1 MNTKTSSSPD
11 LSERP
16 IELVTRIIR
25 VNKEM
30 GMSYPQQHVAK
41 QILRSGTAPMAHH
54 AAAQSAE
61 SKSDFV
67 YKLKIAL
74 KEMRKTR
81 RWLELV
87 RRTPLIL
94 SPEKLIP
101 LIDEADQLERILN
114 ASIPTVESRST
125 K

>member
-1 MNTKTSSSPD
+1 MNTRTSSSPD

-30 GMSYPQQHVAK
+30 GKSYPQQHVAK
-41 QILRSGTAPMAHH
+41 QTLRSGTAPMAHH

-87 RRTPLIL
+87 RRTLLIL

-101 LIDEADQLERILN
+101 LIDKKDQLERILN
-114 ASIPTVESRST
+114 ASIPTVKSCST

>member
-1 MNTKTSSSPD
+1 
-11 LSERP
+11 
-16 IELVTRIIR
+16 
-25 VNKEM
+25 
-30 GMSYPQQHVAK
+30 
-41 QILRSGTAPMAHH
+41 MAHH

-87 RRTPLIL
+87 RRTLLIL

-101 LIDEADQLERILN
+101 LIDKKDQLERILN
-114 ASIPTVESRST
+114 ASIPTVKSCST

>member
-1 MNTKTSSSPD
+1 MNTRTSSSPD

-16 IELVTRIIR
+16 IELVTRIIP

-30 GMSYPQQHVAK
+30 GKSYPQQHVAK
-41 QILRSGTAPMAHH
+41 QMLRSGTAPMAHH
-54 AAAQSAE
+54 TAARSAE

-74 KEMRKTR
+74 KEMRKIR

-87 RRTPLIL
+87 RRTPLVL

>member
-1 MNTKTSSSPD
+1 
-11 LSERP
+11 
-16 IELVTRIIR
+16 
-25 VNKEM
+25 
-30 GMSYPQQHVAK
+30 
-41 QILRSGTAPMAHH
+41 MAHH

-74 KEMRKTR
+74 KEMRKIR

-87 RRTPLIL
+87 RRTPLVL

>member
-1 MNTKTSSSPD
+1 
-11 LSERP
+11 
-16 IELVTRIIR
+16 
-25 VNKEM
+25 
-30 GMSYPQQHVAK
+30 
-41 QILRSGTAPMAHH
+41 
-54 AAAQSAE
+54 
-61 SKSDFV
+61 
-67 YKLKIAL
+67 
-74 KEMRKTR
+74 MRKIH

-87 RRTPLIL
+87 RRTPLVL

>member
-1 MNTKTSSSPD
+1 MNTRTSSSPD

-30 GMSYPQQHVAK
+30 GKSYPQQHVAK
-41 QILRSGTAPMAHH
+41 QMLRSGTAPMAHH
-54 AAAQSAE
+54 TAARSAE

-74 KEMRKTR
+74 KEMRKIH

-87 RRTPLIL
+87 RRTLLIL

-101 LIDEADQLERILN
+101 LIDKKDQLERILN
-114 ASIPTVESRST
+114 ASIPTVKSCST

>member
-1 MNTKTSSSPD
+1 MNTRTSSLPD

-16 IELVTRIIR
+16 IELVTRIIP

-30 GMSYPQQHVAK
+30 GKSYPQQHVAK
-41 QILRSGTAPMAHH
+41 QMLRSGTAPMAHH
-54 AAAQSAE
+54 AAARSAE

>member
-1 MNTKTSSSPD
+1 MNTRTSSSPD

-16 IELVTRIIR
+16 IELVTRIIP

-30 GMSYPQQHVAK
+30 GKSYPQQHVAK
-41 QILRSGTAPMAHH
+41 QMLRSGTAPMAHH
-54 AAAQSAE
+54 AAARSAE

-74 KEMRKTR
+74 KEMRKIH

-87 RRTPLIL
+87 RRTPLVL

>member
-1 MNTKTSSSPD
+1 MNTRTSSSPD

-16 IELVTRIIR
+16 IELVTRIIP

-30 GMSYPQQHVAK
+30 GKSYPQQHVAK
-41 QILRSGTAPMAHH
+41 QMLRSGTAPMAHH
-54 AAAQSAE
+54 TAARSAE

-74 KEMRKTR
+74 KEMRKIR

-87 RRTPLIL
+87 RRTPLVL

-114 ASIPTVESRST
+114 ASIPTVESR
-125 K
+125 